1 MDSKTTITIDDRT
14 FEVAADDLEVIAPL
28 GRGAYGVVEKMRHR
42 PSDTILAVK
51 VKTEKGV
58 SKDPD
63 LTLTKKN
70 FRINGIFCLKILF
83 PFSCYIG
90 FHDSNFL
97 FVGS

>member
-51 VKTEKGV
+51 VRIEENV
-58 SKDPD
+58 N
-63 LTLTKKN
+63 KK
-70 FRINGIFCLKILF
+70 I
-83 PFSCYIG
+83 
-90 FHDSNFL
+90 
-97 FVGS
+97 